1 MDLIDTHCH
10 IYYDKYNN
18 DIEEVVKRAHDNH
31 VKKMICVAVDYDSAI
46 KSIELANKYHSIYAT
61 AGYHPHDSKDT
72 KKGYITSLEKLLENK
87 KVVAVGE
94 TGLDYYYE
102 YSDKK
107 KQIKAF
113 IEQLELAKSTNKP
126 IIIHCREAEKDI
138 LKCIKETNSTKGVVH
153 CFSGDLNFANRLF
166 ELGFYISFT
175 GLVTFNK
182 KLTKVI
188 KEVPLDKFMLETDS
202 PYLTPVPHRGKRNE
216 PWLVKIIAQE
226 ISKIKNISIKDIA
239 EETTKNATKLF
250 EI

>member
-1 MDLIDTHCH
+1 M
-10 IYYDKYNN
+10 
-18 DIEEVVKRAHDNH
+18 
-31 VKKMICVAVDYDSAI
+31 
-46 KSIELANKYHSIYAT
+46 SIVI
-61 AGYHPHDSKDT
+61 
-72 KKGYITSLEKLLENK
+72 
-87 KVVAVGE
+87 
-94 TGLDYYYE
+94 
-102 YSDKK
+102 KK

-113 IEQLELAKSTNKP
+113 IEQLELAKSINKP

-226 ISKIKNISIKDIA
+226 ISKIKNISIKGIA